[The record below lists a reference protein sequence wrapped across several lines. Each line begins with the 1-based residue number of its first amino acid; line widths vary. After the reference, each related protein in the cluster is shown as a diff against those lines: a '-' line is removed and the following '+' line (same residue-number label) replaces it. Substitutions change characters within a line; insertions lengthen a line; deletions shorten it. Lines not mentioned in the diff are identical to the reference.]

1 MVHQV
6 MHHAC
11 FLVRKTA
18 NFFVFGNTSRGSRKC
33 VDIRRLFQRVKLA
46 SMMVKQDEKMDFM
59 QSCARAL
66 LLLTVIHG
74 SSSCVLAAGPAVSS
88 NGPTARSGAV
98 TVTAARAL
106 ALYNSKQFVA
116 ASDAFEQ
123 VIKASAPEPRLYYY
137 AALANRGALREPRA
151 RQLYQYI
158 CQYFAQ
164 SPECTLA
171 KMSLGKDPLAV
182 TNGIDAGSDV
192 APSLNVSTSLSSPVV
207 SKVRRVGA
215 FAFTPEEIAKE
226 GANGIDQSG
235 FENCWFEASMSALA
249 QLPRGQRLIA
259 SMIKY
264 GEGKSYVIR
273 FPGDGKEY
281 VCSNSDLKAEG
292 LANTA
297 KWASLLE
304 YAQTQKFPN
313 NKGAEGSGG
322 DQSRLEVGM
331 ACITGRPAEIIT
343 PRNTSITEL
352 ASFIGGAVRSQNPII
367 CSTYDEKSIAS
378 LPELVFDSHAY
389 TIIGFEP
396 SVNMVVIRNP
406 HGHGSQVFSH
416 PSDPRH
422 LEFEWVGD
430 GVFKMNLAL
439 FQKYFHSVARSFL

>member
-1 MVHQV
+1 
-6 MHHAC
+6 
-11 FLVRKTA
+11 
-18 NFFVFGNTSRGSRKC
+18 
-33 VDIRRLFQRVKLA
+33 
-46 SMMVKQDEKMDFM
+46 MVKQNGKMDFM
-59 QSCARAL
+59 QRCARAL
-66 LLLTVIHG
+66 LILTLMLK
-74 SSSCVLAAGPAVSS
+74 SSSVALAAGPAV
-88 NGPTARSGAV
+88 NTRGPSARTNPA

-106 ALYNSKQFVA
+106 ELYSNKQFVA

-123 VIKASAPEPRLYYY
+123 VIKTSAPEPRLYYY
-137 AALANRGALREPRA
+137 AALANKGALREQRA

-171 KMSLGKDPLAV
+171 KMALGQDPLTSTGSSGSAK
-182 TNGIDAGSDV
+182 DA
-192 APSLNVSTSLSSPVV
+192 NQSLSIGVNSNQAESGKLRQP
-207 SKVRRVGA
+207 GA
-215 FAFTPEEIAKE
+215 FAFTAAEIARE

-235 FENCWFEASMSALA
+235 FENCWFEAAMSALA

-264 GEGKSYVIR
+264 GEDKSYIIR

-281 VCSNSDLKAEG
+281 VCRNSDLRAVG

-313 NKGAEGSGG
+313 NKGAEGTAG

-343 PRNTSITEL
+343 PRNVSITEL
-352 ASFIGGAVRSQNPII
+352 ASFIGGAVRSQNPIT
-367 CSTYDEKSIAS
+367 CGTYDENSIGS
-378 LPELVFDSHAY
+378 LPRLVFGSHAY

-396 SVNMVVIRNP
+396 SRNMVVIRNP
-406 HGHGSQVFSH
+406 HGHSSRVFNH

-422 LEFEWVGD
+422 LEFEWMGD
-430 GVFKMNLAL
+430 GVFKMSLSL
-439 FQKYFHSVARSFL
+439 FQNYFHSVARSFL